1 MDDAEAWS
9 PAARSEAVDE
19 KVEDALLDGVFVR
32 VVEGHCR
39 DARGLVHDKKLRLG
53 EDHVD
58 GFALRALVEAR
69 RGPSNFDGCAGR
81 NLACAVEPRIAVDEH
96 FPAFN
101 ELARFAPRPAEVG
114 LELTVERRSLGSG
127 GKGRLHGLY
136 AARRTHRRRVPRR
149 RENLLR
155 SRDPKPLEAFLSD
168 TVLLVLDDSATM
180 RLVYA
185 HALSDRF
192 TVRAVERVANARA
205 VLPEGPDMILVDGGL
220 EEADPYE
227 IAANLKKPLKK
238 AVAVILTSRFHP
250 WDEKRAAKA
259 GIEHHIDKPFETD
272 AFRARLDVLMGREP
286 LDPPSA
292 AAMVLKANP
301 KTRTPKPAP
310 AAPAAPIVATKP
322 VAVPVVAK
330 KVETAAAIA
339 PTMAVAAVKAPPK
352 KEISYDLNFS
362 GGWGEEESSATET
375 AGEGGEDD
383 AAFAGGWGDDTPAAE
398 GEAAAEDDGFGGGW
412 GDDTAA
418 AEPEAAAEDDGFGG
432 GWGEEEPVAEEGA
445 EPAGEGAEG
454 AEETP
459 AEEESAEYT
468 DGTEATEAT
477 AEGDAEAAPA
487 EDAWGGEFDAEG
499 FSAELTTEGEGSEEP
514 EADAE
519 ATEAEAAPEDAE
531 AAAEYTDGTED
542 GVEEVAA
549 EGDAEAAPAQDAWGG
564 EFDAEGFSAEL
575 TPEGEGDGEGSEEP
589 EPETDAEAAPAQ
601 DAWGGEFDA
610 EGFAAE
616 LTADDPEA
624 EDAAAHGVPEAGASG
639 SELRTLAEE
648 LDKLGLTAT
657 QAAAVLSLTREVV
670 ERAVWDVVPRLAE
683 QIIREELDR
692 LTRP

>member
-9 PAARSEAVDE
+9 PSARSEAVDE

-39 DARGLVHDKKLRLG
+39 DARGLVHDKKLRFG

-58 GFALRALVEAR
+58 GFPLRALVEAR
-69 RGPSNFDGCAGR
+69 GGSSNFDGRAGR
-81 NLACAVEPRIAVDEH
+81 NFACAVEPRIAVDEH
-96 FPAFN
+96 LPAFN

-114 LELTVERRSLGSG
+114 LELTVERRSHGSG
-127 GKGRLHGLY
+127 GKGRLHGPY

-227 IAANLKKPLKK
+227 IAANLKKPRKK

-259 GIEHHIDKPFETD
+259 GLEHHIDKPFETD

-310 AAPAAPIVATKP
+310 AAPSAPSAPIAVTKP
-322 VAVPVVAK
+322 VAVPVVVK

-352 KEISYDLNFS
+352 PPKEISYDLNFS
-362 GGWGEEESSATET
+362 GGWGEDESAATET

-383 AAFAGGWGDDTPAAE
+383 AAFAGGWGDDAPAAE

-432 GWGEEEPVAEEGA
+432 GWGEEEPVAEESA
-445 EPAGEGAEG
+445 EAAAEG

-468 DGTEATEAT
+468 DGAEATEAT

-499 FSAELTTEGEGSEEP
+499 FSAELTPEGEGEGSEEPEP

-519 ATEAEAAPEDAE
+519 ATEEEAAPEDAE
-531 AAAEYTDGTED
+531 AAAEYTDGIED

-549 EGDAEAAPAQDAWGG
+549 
-564 EFDAEGFSAEL
+564 
-575 TPEGEGDGEGSEEP
+575 
-589 EPETDAEAAPAQ
+589 
-601 DAWGGEFDA
+601 
-610 EGFAAE
+610 
-616 LTADDPEA
+616 
-624 EDAAAHGVPEAGASG
+624 
-639 SELRTLAEE
+639 
-648 LDKLGLTAT
+648 
-657 QAAAVLSLTREVV
+657 
-670 ERAVWDVVPRLAE
+670 
-683 QIIREELDR
+683 
-692 LTRP
+692 